1 MVDFKAIIQAAIYQ
15 AGLPV
20 NTSQAALLETAPHV
34 VIHVA
39 ASNATILAA
48 TSHVAVPVAAH
59 CVIVPAAVSH
69 EVQIGLSIF
78 CAWLNPS
85 ISAQNVH
92 EIWLP

>member
-1 MVDFKAIIQAAIYQ
+1 MADFKAIIPAAMYQ

-20 NTSQAALLETAPHV
+20 DTSQAVLPAAAYHV
-34 VIHVA
+34 VIPEA
-39 ASNATILAA
+39 ASNAIILAA
-48 TSHVAVPVAAH
+48 TSHIIVPVAAH

-85 ISAQNVH
+85 ISAQNVD